1 MRSSRLRR
9 QKKKRWRLQKNKAMA
24 KVDVL
29 LGLQWGDEG
38 KGKIVDVLAPKYDV
52 VARFQGGPNAGHT
65 LEFDGI
71 KHVLH
76 QIPSGI
82 FREKTRNII
91 GNGVVLDPIVF
102 KREIDGLQKFNLNVK
117 ANLFISKKATLIVP
131 THRLLDQAYEK
142 AKGENKIG
150 STLKGIGPSYQD
162 KIGRQGLRVGDI
174 LSDKFNEKFQKLT
187 DIHFEILKKYEIAFD
202 WKDLENQFMEAVSFL
217 RQFNL
222 VESEYLINQELK
234 SGSTILAE
242 GAQGSLLDIDFGSY
256 PFVTSSNTVTAG
268 ACTGLGVAPRH
279 IGEVYGIF
287 KAYSTRVGSGPFP
300 TELLDDEG
308 ERMRKQGNEFGST
321 TGRPRRCG
329 WIDIPSLKYSIMING
344 VTQLLMMKADVL
356 SIFSTIKICTH
367 YQLKDGTITET
378 LPYEL
383 INDKITPVYKEVK
396 GWNVPLTGIQEDDLP
411 VELLEYIAFLEQ
423 HLSVP
428 ITIISTGPDRTQ
440 TIHRQAAIV

>member
-1 MRSSRLRR
+1 M
-9 QKKKRWRLQKNKAMA
+9 

-82 FREKTRNII
+82 FRDKTRNII

-102 KREIDGLQKFNLNVK
+102 KTEIEKLSKYNLNVRS
-117 ANLFISKKATLIVP
+117 NLYISKKATLIVP
-131 THRLLDQAYEK
+131 SHRLLDQAYEK
-142 AKGENKIG
+142 AKGVDKIG

-162 KIGRQGLRVGDI
+162 KIGRQGLRVGDV
-174 LSDKFNEKFQKLT
+174 LFDNFEAKFKKLT
-187 DIHFEILKKYEIAFD
+187 ETHFEILKNHAIDFNWPELEAQFFD
-202 WKDLENQFMEAVSFL
+202 AITFL
-217 RQFNL
+217 KGFNL
-222 VESEYLINQELK
+222 IDSEYFINDELNKK
-234 SGSTILAE
+234 STVLAE

-268 ACTGLGVAPRH
+268 ACTGLGVSPSR
-279 IGEVYGIF
+279 IGEVFGIF
-287 KAYSTRVGSGPFP
+287 KAYSTRVGGGPFP
-300 TELLDDEG
+300 TELLDDQG
-308 ERMRKQGNEFGST
+308 EKMRKEGNEFGST

-329 WIDIPSLKYSIMING
+329 WLDLPSLKYSIMING

-356 SIFSTIKICTH
+356 CAFPVIKVCTH
-367 YQLKDGTITET
+367 YKLSDGTITES
-378 LPYEL
+378 LPYE
-383 INDKITPVYKEVK
+383 IVNQKIAPVYTDLP
-396 GWNVPLTGIQEDDLP
+396 GWNTPLTGVTEADMP
-411 VELLEYIAFLEQ
+411 KELIDYIHFLEKA
-423 HLSVP
+423 LDVP
-428 ITIISTGPDRTQ
+428 ITLISIGPDREQ
-440 TIHRQAAIV
+440 TIVRSK

>member
-1 MRSSRLRR
+1 M
-9 QKKKRWRLQKNKAMA
+9 

-82 FREKTRNII
+82 FRPKTRNII

-102 KREIDGLQKFNLNVK
+102 KTEIGKLSKFNLNINT
-117 ANLFISKKATLIVP
+117 NLYISKKATIIVP

-142 AKGENKIG
+142 AKGDQKIG

-174 LSDKFNEKFQKLT
+174 LSPDFNTKFKKLT
-187 DIHFEILKKYEIAFD
+187 DLHFEILKNHAIEYNWPE
-202 WKDLENQFMEAVSFL
+202 LEKQFFEAISFL
-217 RQFNL
+217 KDFNL
-222 VESEYLINQELK
+222 IDSEYFINDELK
-234 SGSTILAE
+234 KNSSVLAE

-268 ACTGLGVAPRH
+268 ACTGLGIAPSKV
-279 IGEVYGIF
+279 GEVYGIF

-300 TELLDDEG
+300 TELLNEEG
-308 ERMRKQGNEFGST
+308 ERMRKEGNEFGST

-329 WIDIPSLKYSIMING
+329 WIDLPSLKYSIMING

-356 SIFSTIKICTH
+356 SIFPVIKACTH
-367 YQLKDGTITET
+367 YKLADGTVTES
-378 LPYEL
+378 LPYEFV
-383 INDKITPVYKEVK
+383 DQKIVPVYTELP
-396 GWNVPLTGIQEDDLP
+396 GWNTTLSGTQESDLP
-411 VELLEYIAFLEQ
+411 TNLLAYVSFLEKS
-423 HLSVP
+423 LDVP
-428 ITIISTGPDRTQ
+428 ISLISIGPDRTQ
-440 TIHRQAAIV
+440 TILRNQVKF

>member
-1 MRSSRLRR
+1 MS
-9 QKKKRWRLQKNKAMA
+9 

-82 FREKTRNII
+82 FREKTRNVI

-102 KREIDGLQKFNLNVK
+102 KTEIEKLQKYNLNTK
-117 ANLFISKKATLIVP
+117 ANLFISKKATLILP
-131 THRLLDQAYEK
+131 THRLLDQAQEK

-150 STLKGIGPSYQD
+150 STLKGIGPTYQD

-174 LSDKFNEKFQKLT
+174 LSPDFKDKFKKLT
-187 DIHFEILKKYEIAFD
+187 AIHFNILKDHDLQYD
-202 WKDLENQFMEAVSFL
+202 WNELEKQFTDAVLFL
-217 RQFNL
+217 KEFKL
-222 VESEYLINQELK
+222 IESEYFLNNELK
-234 SGSTILAE
+234 SGSSILAE

-268 ACTGLGVAPRH
+268 ACTGLGIAPCH
-279 IGEVYGIF
+279 IGEVFGIF

-300 TELLDDEG
+300 TELLNEEG
-308 ERMRKQGNEFGST
+308 ELMRKQGNEFGST

-356 SIFSTIKICTH
+356 NIFPTIKICTK
-367 YQLKDGTITET
+367 YKLKDGTITDM

-383 INDKITPVYKEVK
+383 VNEPIIPIYKELK
-396 GWNVPLTGIQEDDLP
+396 GWNTSLVGISESSMP
-411 VELLEYIAFLEQ
+411 VELSQYIDYLQLELG
-423 HLSVP
+423 VP
-428 ITIISTGPDRTQ
+428 ITLISTGPDRTQ
-440 TIHRQAAIV
+440 TVYRQTINA